1 MNCPRA
7 CARLLLSLSLLLL
20 ALAPCQAKPRPSA
33 TAPASLNE
41 ADAFHFAFQYD
52 PPRIP
57 YIIIQVSING
67 KPPLP
72 FMLDT
77 GTNTP
82 IIVDMEAA
90 KSLGLKMSGIRG
102 TANNGRVSFGDTSA
116 VKSVLLRGLTA
127 GRDIDFKGDGAVVA
141 DLALVKERF
150 PWIKLAGVFGVN
162 LLEQFTI
169 RLDFSHK
176 VLTFYVKPH
185 PPVLIPG
192 IMAVPLVD
200 REDEHRYLVRISPIE
215 GLTADL
221 LLDTGSVGTSLP
233 LAVANQVYSTP
244 RYGNSVGRLGTYYIL
259 QTLLLPKIKVGNAI
273 VYNFEAS
280 SLPAHTLCT
289 LGNDFLSC
297 FRVTV
302 DFPHRQMFLEREV
315 DRPYRLQGW
324 VGVGLKPDGND
335 FRVRALEPGS
345 PAAAAGLQT
354 GDKILSV
361 DGHPLQGLSVE
372 AAKTLRDDPAG
383 TRTTF
388 LLQRGTSEP
397 FSLPF
402 ITGSLFD
409 APPDI
414 ESGLVVEKPDGQ
426 PITIMQVDAGFAA
439 QRAGLVAGDTIIAVD
454 GVPSKSLSFDQTN
467 DAFNKD
473 SLTLTVRRAGESKPR
488 VIVLAK

>member
-1 MNCPRA
+1 MRSAPISHALPLDSVASRKASAASSPRTFPHPI
-7 CARLLLSLSLLLL
+7 SVT
-20 ALAPCQAKPRPSA
+20 APPGATMPPYTVKTAFTASRNPPRPV
-33 TAPASLNE
+33 TAP
-41 ADAFHFAFQYD
+41 
-52 PPRIP
+52 
-57 YIIIQVSING
+57 
-67 KPPLP
+67 
-72 FMLDT
+72 
-77 GTNTP
+77 
-82 IIVDMEAA
+82 
-90 KSLGLKMSGIRG
+90 
-102 TANNGRVSFGDTSA
+102 
-116 VKSVLLRGLTA
+116 
-127 GRDIDFKGDGAVVA
+127 
-141 DLALVKERF
+141 
-150 PWIKLAGVFGVN
+150 
-162 LLEQFTI
+162 
-169 RLDFSHK
+169 
-176 VLTFYVKPH
+176 
-185 PPVLIPG
+185 
-192 IMAVPLVD
+192 
-200 REDEHRYLVRISPIE
+200 
-215 GLTADL
+215 
-221 LLDTGSVGTSLP
+221 
-233 LAVANQVYSTP
+233 
-244 RYGNSVGRLGTYYIL
+244 VGRLGTYYIS
-259 QTLLLPKIKVGNAI
+259 QTLLLPKIRVGNAI
-273 VYNFEAS
+273 VYDFEAS
-280 SLPAHTLCT
+280 NLPVHTLCT

-315 DRPYRLQGW
+315 DRPYHLQGW